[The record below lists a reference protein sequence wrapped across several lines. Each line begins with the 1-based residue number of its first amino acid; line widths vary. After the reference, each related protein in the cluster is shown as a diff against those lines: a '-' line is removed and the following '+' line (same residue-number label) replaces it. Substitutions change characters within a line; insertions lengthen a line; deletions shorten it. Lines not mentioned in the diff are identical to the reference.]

1 MDVLVS
7 QKRSLRSVK
16 LFHDSYAARREG
28 RCVRNSIRNNWD
40 MLKKHKH
47 SNLNKFDSVNYLWEQ
62 DVRVCKIFS
71 FNAITPD
78 LLFVFCALAFSL
90 LSYLKTLAQSDWRGE
105 TAGRSAW
112 VIDCGLKW
120 HQSFWGT
127 MWFLLQ
133 QLSLGNVG
141 VVLSLRGI
149 HLLMVLHV

>member
-1 MDVLVS
+1 MS

-90 LSYLKTLAQSDWRGE
+90 LSYLKTLAQSD
-105 TAGRSAW
+105 
-112 VIDCGLKW
+112 
-120 HQSFWGT
+120 
-127 MWFLLQ
+127 
-133 QLSLGNVG
+133 
-141 VVLSLRGI
+141 
-149 HLLMVLHV
+149 